1 MTLFVCL
8 KLVLLALTGAAALVW
23 AAAALRKSLAGSRR
37 WDRAEPGIVR
47 QIEAA
52 TGQRVEFRQKF
63 NASRTADFTHT
74 SIFWV
79 WLAFTRDCLVL
90 VHPDEIGRAE
100 SAHLFVTPRREASI
114 RRLGRRHAE
123 LTLAPSAKGEPAAGR
138 EPATAGCS
146 ARDSEPSTDG
156 NLTRDSAPGT
166 NGTATSSEPSTD
178 GKIGTDSE
186 PATLVLLIR
195 PRDWEPLAKLF
206 KS

>member
-8 KLVLLALTGAAALVW
+8 KLVLLALTAAAALVW
-23 AAAALRKSLAGSRR
+23 AAAALRKAFAASRR

-47 QIEAA
+47 EVEAA

-90 VHPDEIGRAE
+90 VHPDEIGRAK
-100 SAHLFVTPRREASI
+100 SVHLFVTPRREASI
-114 RRLGRRHAE
+114 RRLSRRIAE
-123 LTLAPSAKGEPAAGR
+123 LTLAPSAEGVPAAGR
-138 EPATAGCS
+138 EPATAGCP
-146 ARDSEPSTDG
+146 ARDSDPATKG
-156 NLTRDSAPGT
+156 NPTRDSAPET
-166 NGTATSSEPSTD
+166 NGTATSSEPATN
-178 GKIGTDSE
+178 GKTGTDRE

-195 PRDWEPLAKLF
+195 PRDWEPLARLF